1 MADVDTCKV
10 EHGGRIET
18 DRAPAQ
24 RRLPCPRRPAGRAAA
39 KIQNHLRCDRQAIL
53 QESGIDTT
61 FETAARIGR
70 ERELLPCP
78 RDGFGR
84 EISAFDQHLCRTV
97 LCARMLA
104 AHNAATIMDRLA
116 VGDDSHAV
124 IQPVGLAVKGKHR
137 SEERRGGKEWGSTCR
152 YRWVTD

>member
-1 MADVDTCKV
+1 M
-10 EHGGRIET
+10 I
-18 DRAPAQ
+18 
-24 RRLPCPRRPAGRAAA
+24 RRPPRSTLTDTLFPYPTLFRA
-39 KIQNHLRCDRQAIL
+39 AIL

-70 ERELLPCP
+70 ESELLPCP

-104 AHNAATIMDRLA
+104 AHHAANILDRLA
-116 VGDDSHAV
+116 VGDDSTAV
-124 IQPVGLAVKGKHR
+124 IQQIGRA
-137 SEERRGGKEWGSTCR
+137 SCR
-152 YRWVTD
+152 ARECQYV